1 VTRRNAGFIG
11 RSILLLG
18 LGLAGGPEGLVVP
31 ALARGDDT
39 PGSILD
45 AFEREMILVARRSE
59 PYVVYVEA
67 RLLAPAPGAGSTR
80 RSGAA
85 GATVRGEGAPLK
97 RRIGSGIPIDAN
109 GTILTTASLVDRAG
123 SIIVQFGDAPGVP
136 ARLIGLDRRTN
147 VALLSAPTLRTTP
160 ARLGESSLVT
170 PGSRVIVVGS
180 RPVDN
185 PLSSFGCIELD
196 RGLIWGYSEVE
207 MLQLNAP
214 VYRGHVGAPVVNSEG
229 RVVAMVCGTLD
240 ANSISQRGDGSTGVS
255 GYIYEDRII
264 PRGGTDVS
272 FAIPIEKAQEIAAE
286 LKDHGRVDRGFMGVR
301 VRRGEAP
308 PGAKDGVS
316 VQEVLPGGPADRV
329 GIQVGD
335 LILDYAGQAV
345 RVGDDVTFLV
355 MATRPGSHVPV
366 TIERAGKRLTLDVAI
381 GLAPNQYPAGAEPLP
396 SEALMGGGPAE
407 ADSPASRRP

>member
-1 VTRRNAGFIG
+1 VTRLRTGLVG
-11 RSILLLG
+11 RSILVVG
-18 LGLAGGPEGLVVP
+18 LALAGGPDGLLD
-31 ALARGDDT
+31 ASLARADDT

-45 AFEREMILVARRSE
+45 AFEREMLLVARRSE
-59 PYVVYVEA
+59 SFVVNVEA
-67 RLLAPAPGAGSTR
+67 RIISPVPGATR
-80 RSGAA
+80 RSS
-85 GATVRGEGAPLK
+85 TPGAPLRSEGSPIK
-97 RRIGSGIPIDAN
+97 RRIGSGIPLDDA
-109 GTILTTASLVDRAG
+109 GTILTTASLIDRAG
-123 SIIVQFGDAPGVP
+123 SIVVQFGDSPPVP

-147 VALLSAPTLRTTP
+147 VALLSAPGLKTTP
-160 ARLGESSLVT
+160 ARIGESSLVT

-180 RPVDN
+180 RPVDK

-240 ANSISQRGDGSTGVS
+240 ANSISQRGEGSTGIS

-286 LKDHGRVDRGFMGVR
+286 LKEHGRVDRGFMGVR
-301 VRRGEAP
+301 VRRGEAL
-308 PGAKDGVS
+308 PGAREGVS
-316 VQEVLPGGPADRV
+316 VQEVLADGPADRV
-329 GIQVGD
+329 GIRVGD
-335 LILDYAGQAV
+335 TILDYAGQAV

-355 MATRPGSHVPV
+355 MATRPGSRIPV
-366 TIERAGKRLTLDVAI
+366 TVERAGKRLTLEVAI
-381 GLAPNQYPAGAEPLP
+381 GLAPNQYPAGAAPVP
-396 SEALMGGGPAE
+396 TEALMGGGSAE
-407 ADSPASRRP
+407 ADSPAGRRP